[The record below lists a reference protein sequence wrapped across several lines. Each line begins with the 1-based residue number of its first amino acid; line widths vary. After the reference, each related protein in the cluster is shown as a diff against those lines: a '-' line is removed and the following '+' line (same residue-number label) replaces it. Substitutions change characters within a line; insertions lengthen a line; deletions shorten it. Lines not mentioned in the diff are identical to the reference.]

1 MLFAGSTLLASAD
14 IQPQVA
20 GNWANGSF
28 VMETGGEPPQLGQA
42 LKIRIMW
49 GNHASY
55 RVFMDDV
62 SMTAL
67 PVVTLVFNSI
77 NRQSNG
83 NVLLNM
89 SSPMGKNVTIYAS
102 PDLLNWLPVA
112 TLTNTQ
118 VTWQFIDTTAGSF
131 ARRFYK
137 AMAQ

>member
-1 MLFAGSTLLASAD
+1 
-14 IQPQVA
+14 
-20 GNWANGSF
+20 
-28 VMETGGEPPQLGQA
+28 METGGGHPQLGQA

-62 SMTAL
+62 SLMAL
-67 PVVTLVFNSI
+67 PAEPLVFNSI

-89 SSPMGKNVTIYAS
+89 SSPTGKNVTIYAS

-118 VTWQFIDTTAGSF
+118 GTWQFIDTTAGSF

-137 AMAQ
+137 AVAQ